1 MNPPPE
7 FIAERE
13 LIWQRLKAEQD
24 AMLAAKKSEPIR
36 WFREIGKSMTTQKEV
51 FEGIFNYYE
60 TMFFLILKLYQRYI
74 SKMHLYSL
82 TTVEVICSAE
92 VASRQK
98 IRVFYLFIML
108 IYGLNNNLVW
118 PCLTESRWRESRGV
132 PHLTTLPP
140 VSARA

>member
-1 MNPPPE
+1 
-7 FIAERE
+7 
-13 LIWQRLKAEQD
+13 
-24 AMLAAKKSEPIR
+24 
-36 WFREIGKSMTTQKEV
+36 MTTQKEV

-98 IRVFYLFIML
+98 IRVFYLFNML
-108 IYGLNNNLVW
+108 IYGLNNNLV
-118 PCLTESRWRESRGV
+118 
-132 PHLTTLPP
+132 
-140 VSARA
+140 